1 MTLMS
6 RKNSVGDG
14 VSATQKHTLGALTD
28 TVRDTKKSS
37 TPVTSD
43 TTSEKG
49 ATDKKKATRVIVQ
62 LSQDVLNKFQGL
74 GPNICVGICYSLD
87 VQI

>member
-1 MTLMS
+1 MMP
-6 RKNSVGDG
+6 RKSSVGDG
-14 VSATQKHTLGALTD
+14 DSVAQKRTLGSLTD
-28 TVRDTKKSS
+28 AVCDTKKSS

-43 TTSEKG
+43 TIAEKG
-49 ATDKKKATRVIVQ
+49 AADKKKATRVIVD